1 MTAFGFVFCV
11 KKQEKRRVYLC
22 QQILEMCL
30 WTASSCK
37 SKHDKRT
44 RARDIV
50 IQHRHVSHIILAS
63 KLMPSAVL
71 LQRASRDPAL
81 RVWQCWWRVV
91 EPTEAACRAA
101 QLSSAPAASSSNFSS
116 YRRCRHQLRS
126 SPASSKEQH
135 LRNASSQAF
144 GKYQWIETSRND
156 GRTAK
161 VHLPILDLCS
171 STLTSV

>member
-1 MTAFGFVFCV
+1 M
-11 KKQEKRRVYLC
+11 QL
-22 QQILEMCL
+22 
-30 WTASSCK
+30 
-37 SKHDKRT
+37 
-44 RARDIV
+44 
-50 IQHRHVSHIILAS
+50 RHISHIIPAS

-71 LQRASRDPAL
+71 LQRQRASRDPAL
-81 RVWQCWWRVV
+81 RAWQCWWRVV

-144 GKYQWIETSRND
+144 GKYQWIEHRQID
-156 GRTAK
+156 GRTAE

>member
-1 MTAFGFVFCV
+1 MSIV
-11 KKQEKRRVYLC
+11 LS
-22 QQILEMCL
+22 ICL
-30 WTASSCK
+30 SIRNRNLQSIVNRLPCK
-37 SKHDKRT
+37 STDAEKT
-44 RARDIV
+44 RGHSGQVFWLVILWCSFAIFPTSSPLPSWCHPQFCCRD
-50 IQHRHVSHIILAS
+50 
-63 KLMPSAVL
+63 
-71 LQRASRDPAL
+71 RASRDPAL
-81 RVWQCWWRVV
+81 RAWQCWWRVV

-144 GKYQWIETSRND
+144 GKYQWIEHRQID